1 MKVGDSVLVS
11 PDLTNEVNWIVGQ
24 VIEVENNSFIGIVIS
39 VKTDA
44 GDIFFGTQDLFKFV
58 A

>member
-1 MKVGDSVLVS
+1 MKVGDNVLVS
-11 PDLTNEVNWIVGQ
+11 PDLTNEANWIEGQ
-24 VIEVENNSFIGIVIS
+24 VIEVENNSFVGIVIS

-44 GDIFFGTQDLFKFV
+44 GDIFFGPKDFFKFV

>member
-1 MKVGDSVLVS
+1 MKVGDNVLVS

-44 GDIFFGTQDLFKFV
+44 GDIFFGPQELFKFV